1 MDKNGVA
8 KRQIQYA
15 SRIPRDCL
23 FGKRNGRSREKSSSM
38 TNQNH
43 AHHHGANATSSLDD
57 GRAIDDR
64 GNHDRGNHDRGDH
77 DCGDHDHGGLDRR
90 PGGGS
95 IVERRGGP
103 PAIIVLLSLL
113 AAAGLGGPI
122 VDRFKNRFSLD
133 PLPIN
138 QPGDSAAVD
147 HSIVLDLNR
156 ADERELCLL
165 PGIGPAVAGRIV
177 RDRDER
183 GDFRDLQ
190 SVARIAGIGPA
201 TLRQIE
207 PYCVFLPTKPSPND
221 VAGNV
226 VDVASHR

>member
-23 FGKRNGRSREKSSSM
+23 FGKRNGRSREKSVSM

-57 GRAIDDR
+57 GRAIDDC
-64 GNHDRGNHDRGDH
+64 GNYDR
-77 DCGDHDHGGLDRR
+77 GGLDRR

-221 VAGNV
+221 VARNV
-226 VDVASHR
+226 VDVSSHR